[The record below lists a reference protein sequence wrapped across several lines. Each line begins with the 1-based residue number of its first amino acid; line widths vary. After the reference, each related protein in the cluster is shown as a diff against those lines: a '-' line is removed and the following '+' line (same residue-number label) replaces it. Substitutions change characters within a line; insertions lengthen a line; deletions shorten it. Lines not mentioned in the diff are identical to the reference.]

1 MLRQI
6 SWTEVSCCGTV
17 WQLLFVLKF
26 LAPGTDL
33 TLKVVHLSEHDNKE
47 QILLSE
53 DVDLTRLVPLRQP
66 VLDGNHAI
74 PLNFLIFYIN
84 DELYTT
90 ERLHQAL
97 SGKLAPYTGE
107 FFTLERD
114 DVDEGD
120 LPEEGTSTK
129 SGAALTTASLRLK
142 ELRRDL
148 EGTLNK
154 AEVVRLQTA
163 KKDKQAQ
170 IAMVRSECSFFVA
183 RDTV

>member
-1 MLRQI
+1 
-6 SWTEVSCCGTV
+6 
-17 WQLLFVLKF
+17 VLKS

-33 TLKVVHLSEHDNKE
+33 TLKVVHLNEQDNKE

-129 SGAALTTASLRLK
+129 SGAALATASLRLK

-148 EGTLNK
+148 EGTLSK

-163 KKDKQAQ
+163 KKDKKAQ
-170 IAMVRSECSFFVA
+170 IDKVRSKCSFFVA
-183 RDTV
+183 RDTG